1 MVNTKK
7 IRKVSSE
14 GAYPLLIFQHSDLGG
29 VNFVEKFVYCQE
41 LNLIDNPALMKW
53 IFLIYSVLSILDLVN
68 IIVYVFYGIRM
79 NKEIW

>member
-1 MVNTKK
+1 MLLKFSSLAKHGGRNFAHLVLPNRNLATLMVNTKK

-41 LNLIDNPALMKW
+41 LNLIDNPALMK
-53 IFLIYSVLSILDLVN
+53 
-68 IIVYVFYGIRM
+68 
-79 NKEIW
+79 